1 MWFKFKFNF
10 HSTGS
15 GFRNTGLFKIAIFGH
30 ETWQV
35 VKVPELAHTVNSLM
49 FTGINV
55 CVFETRPCSR
65 VLMFAVSSGLDS
77 YLGT

>member
-35 VKVPELAHTVNSLM
+35 VKVPEVAHTGYTLFLPEGTKM
-49 FTGINV
+49 
-55 CVFETRPCSR
+55 
-65 VLMFAVSSGLDS
+65 SSF
-77 YLGT
+77 